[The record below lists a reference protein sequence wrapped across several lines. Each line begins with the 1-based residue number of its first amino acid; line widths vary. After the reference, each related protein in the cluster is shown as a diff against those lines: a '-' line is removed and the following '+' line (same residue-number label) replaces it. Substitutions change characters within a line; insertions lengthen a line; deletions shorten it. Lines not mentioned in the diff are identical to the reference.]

1 MTSITAEFI
10 DRFSQFEL
18 DTEKKFTKLRE
29 EHKLD
34 TTKLRE
40 EHKLDTTK
48 LETRVTTLH
57 EDVTKLRTDVIIP
70 LETRVSKLEEE
81 VDELGTHCT
90 DLHDIARLTMVEL
103 LRLSSIISTS
113 EDNLNLREF
122 LVMARDQAAILFAN
136 RYPGIVP
143 EGKDPNIYQMYPS
156 HFKDY
161 TGTEVKNKGPDGAC
175 IAFVKIVFSI
185 LQVPLNID
193 HHTLYGDQYSDHLAM
208 ARAILKAQ
216 VKQAMIHSPD
226 QYRRSNETFMPF
238 VDQIFDRIEHELKS
252 SNRPFRNS
260 RAPNEN
266 EVNRTQQKFWRVS
279 KQLRTSHPNI
289 LKEVNV
295 NQQNYGKPLLFSP
308 IKSKKRRVA
317 EITGKATAFRPNRRI
332 PKGKSIINIL

>member
-10 DRFSQFEL
+10 DEFRQFQL

-34 TTKLRE
+34 TTKLCE

-57 EDVTKLRTDVIIP
+57 EDATKLRTDVIIP
-70 LETRVSKLEEE
+70 LETRVSKLEKE

-103 LRLSSIISTS
+103 LRLSSIIST
-113 EDNLNLREF
+113 R
-122 LVMARDQAAILFAN
+122 
-136 RYPGIVP
+136 
-143 EGKDPNIYQMYPS
+143 
-156 HFKDY
+156 
-161 TGTEVKNKGPDGAC
+161 TEVKNKGPDGAC
-175 IAFVKIVFSI
+175 IASCPSI
-185 LQVPLNID
+185 SIIIHYMEINTQI
-193 HHTLYGDQYSDHLAM
+193 HLAM

-238 VDQIFDRIEHELKS
+238 VDQIFNGIEQELKS

-317 EITGKATAFRPNRRI
+317 EITGKATAFRPNSRI
-332 PKGKSIINIL
+332 PKKQSIINIL

>member
-1 MTSITAEFI
+1 MTSITAELI
-10 DRFSQFEL
+10 HRFSQFEL

-29 EHKLD
+29 EYKLD

-48 LETRVTTLH
+48 QL
-57 EDVTKLRTDVIIP
+57 TKLRTDVIIP

-238 VDQIFDRIEHELKS
+238 VDQIFNGIEQELKS
-252 SNRPFRNS
+252 SNQRG
-260 RAPNEN
+260 
-266 EVNRTQQKFWRVS
+266 
-279 KQLRTSHPNI
+279 KQD
-289 LKEVNV
+289 
-295 NQQNYGKPLLFSP
+295 
-308 IKSKKRRVA
+308 
-317 EITGKATAFRPNRRI
+317 ATKVLESF
-332 PKGKSIINIL
+332 